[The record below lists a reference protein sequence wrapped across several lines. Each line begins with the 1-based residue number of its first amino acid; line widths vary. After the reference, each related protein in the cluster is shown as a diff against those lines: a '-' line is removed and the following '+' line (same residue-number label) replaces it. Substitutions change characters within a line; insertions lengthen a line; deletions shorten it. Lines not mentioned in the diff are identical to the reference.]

1 MHPIANVFLGA
12 ALPLK
17 SMETAQTPG
26 QQSDLLLALLTGAL
40 LTSESP
46 FYIGNKGRENQIWT
60 WKDSV

>member
-46 FYIGNKGRENQIWT
+46 FYIGNKGREN
-60 WKDSV
+60 